1 MDCSRARV
9 LLDKGSLLGKKKKI
23 EIDERAEVVEHGM
36 CAGQEGL
43 VA

>member
-1 MDCSRARV
+1 MDCPRARV
-9 LLDKGSLLGKKKKI
+9 LLDKGSLLGKKKI
-23 EIDERAEVVEHGM
+23 EIDKRAEVVEHGM